1 MSARIP
7 DVVDNVV
14 TEISASNVI
23 IRWSAPY
30 NGGNT
35 ISSYTIRILQGDG
48 VTYSTSLVSCNGA
61 NAAVIASA
69 SCTVPIS
76 NLLVSPFNL
85 PWGSS
90 IFATVTATNT
100 VGTSAISQAGNG
112 AIILTNPDPPQNVIN
127 VPQTTTAF

>member
-1 MSARIP
+1 
-7 DVVDNVV
+7 
-14 TEISASNVI
+14 
-23 IRWSAPY
+23 
-30 NGGNT
+30 
-35 ISSYTIRILQGDG
+35 
-48 VTYSTSLVSCNGA
+48 
-61 NAAVIASA
+61 
-69 SCTVPIS
+69 
-76 NLLVSPFNL
+76 LLVSPFNL